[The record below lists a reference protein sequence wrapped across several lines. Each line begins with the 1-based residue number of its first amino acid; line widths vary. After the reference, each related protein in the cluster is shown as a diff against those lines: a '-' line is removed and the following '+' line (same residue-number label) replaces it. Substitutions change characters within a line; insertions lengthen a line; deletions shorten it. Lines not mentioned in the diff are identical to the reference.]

1 MTHVRTQIRDAFVS
15 ALTGLT
21 TSGARVFPSRIHVLR
36 DADLPCLLIN
46 LDNEEIAPATLHAN
60 PMLERTAEL
69 KVRACAKV
77 AANLDDTLDT
87 MVAEVE
93 AAIAGAADPS
103 FGGLIKPQALPAS
116 LDIDFDDGLEKPV
129 GVATLT
135 YRITYFTAAASPATA
150 L

>member
-1 MTHVRTQIRDAFVS
+1 MAHVRSQIRDAFVTV
-15 ALTGLT
+15 LTGLT
-21 TSGARVFPSRIHVLR
+21 TSGTRVFPSRIHVLR
-36 DADLPCLLIN
+36 DVDLPCLLVN
-46 LDNEEIAPATLHAN
+46 LDNEEIEAATMHAN
-60 PMLERTAEL
+60 PLLERSAEL

-77 AANLDDTLDT
+77 VANLDDTLDT

-93 AAIAGAADPS
+93 AAIAGAADQS
-103 FGGLIKPQALPAS
+103 FGGLIKPQALPSS
-116 LDIDFDDGLEKPV
+116 LEIDFDESLEKPV